1 MVRHFL
7 EVDGSKINI
16 SKIND
21 KDYFCLTD
29 MVKNIEGGQSLIEKW
44 LRNKNTLEFLGV
56 WEMLNN
62 PSFNLEE
69 YERIQSDAGL
79 NRFVISAKQW
89 AQRTNAIGIAAKA
102 GRYGGTY
109 AHKDIAFEF
118 CSWIS
123 PVFKLYLIKDYQIQ
137 QDKEHNPM
145 LVEWDVRR
153 VLTKVNYVLHTDAI
167 KNFIIPK
174 TNFKNLK
181 QSWIYASEADAL
193 NLVVFGYTAKMW
205 RDANPKLAAK
215 NLNIRDTAT
224 INQLVVFANI
234 ESYNAQLIRDGLGID
249 ERKRILHKAAKE
261 QLRTLNESNADHKFK
276 KLEGRMPLALDE

>member
-249 ERKRILHKAAKE
+249 ERKRILHKAAKA

-276 KLEGRMPLALDE
+276 KLEGRMPLAIDE

>member
-1 MVRHFL
+1 MVQHFL

-44 LRNKNTLEFLGV
+44 LRNKNTLEFLGM

-62 PSFNLEE
+62 PSFNREE

-118 CSWIS
+118 GSWIS
-123 PVFKLYLIKDYQIQ
+123 PVFKLYLIKEYQIQ
-137 QDKEHNPM
+137 QDREHDPM
-145 LVEWDVRR
+145 LIEWDVRR
-153 VLTKVNYVLHTDAI
+153 VLTKVNYVLHTEAI

-174 TNFKNLK
+174 TDFKDLK
-181 QSWIYASEADAL
+181 HSWIYASEADAL

-224 INQLVVFANI
+224 INQLVVCANI
-234 ESYNAQLIRDGLGID
+234 ESYNAQLIRDGLGIE

-276 KLEGRMPLALDE
+276 KLEGRIPLALDE

>member
-89 AQRTNAIGIAAKA
+89 AQRTNAIGIAANPSTSAAATAALDSTRQSAVWRAVSISLGRRQTSAKA
-102 GRYGGTY
+102 AERRTADCLSTSKSTARSTNYYGRT
-109 AHKDIAFEF
+109 AE
-118 CSWIS
+118 
-123 PVFKLYLIKDYQIQ
+123 
-137 QDKEHNPM
+137 
-145 LVEWDVRR
+145 R
-153 VLTKVNYVLHTDAI
+153 
-167 KNFIIPK
+167 
-174 TNFKNLK
+174 
-181 QSWIYASEADAL
+181 
-193 NLVVFGYTAKMW
+193 GYTSVTA
-205 RDANPKLAAK
+205 R
-215 NLNIRDTAT
+215 TAT
-224 INQLVVFANI
+224 TA
-234 ESYNAQLIRDGLGID
+234 IR
-249 ERKRILHKAAKE
+249 
-261 QLRTLNESNADHKFK
+261 
-276 KLEGRMPLALDE
+276 

>member
-44 LRNKNTLEFLGV
+44 LRNKNTLEFLGM

-62 PSFNLEE
+62 PSFNREE

-89 AQRTNAIGIAAKA
+89 AQRTNAIGIAARA

-118 CSWIS
+118 GSWIS
-123 PVFKLYLIKDYQIQ
+123 PIFKLYLIKEYQVQ

-145 LVEWDVRR
+145 LIEWDVRR

-174 TNFKNLK
+174 TDFKNLR
-181 QSWIYASEADAL
+181 QSWIYANEADAL

-205 RDANPKLAAK
+205 REANPKLAAK
-215 NLNIRDTAT
+215 GFNIRDTAT
-224 INQLVVFANI
+224 INQLVVCANI

-249 ERKRILHKAAKE
+249 ERKCILHKMAKE
-261 QLRTLNESNADHKFK
+261 QLRTLNENNAEHKFK
-276 KLEGRMPLALDE
+276 KLEGRAPLALDE